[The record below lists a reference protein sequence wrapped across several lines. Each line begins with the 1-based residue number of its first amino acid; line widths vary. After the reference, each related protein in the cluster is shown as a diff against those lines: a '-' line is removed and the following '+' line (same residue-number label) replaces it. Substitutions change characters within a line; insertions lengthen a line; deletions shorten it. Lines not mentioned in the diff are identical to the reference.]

1 MAKLTLTLAAGDYD
15 RVRPLADGTVRP
27 VGVTLNV
34 LFLTPEEMFYRM
46 GRFREFDASEF
57 SLSTYTV
64 LRGRGEDLIAI
75 PVFPSRMFRHS
86 CIYVHEGAGI
96 AAPADL
102 IGKRVGIPKYHMTAA
117 VWIRGMLEDEYG
129 VSPREVT
136 WCEGG
141 EGRAVKEVDIALP
154 PEIRRE
160 IIPGDR
166 VLGDLVAAGELDAF
180 VGARMPRAFANGSPG
195 IKRLFPDYRVVEQAY
210 YQKTGLFP
218 IMHTV
223 VIRGELT
230 ERHPWLPGSL
240 YDAFCRAKAI
250 ALERMADTAAL
261 PHTLPWLTAEFEAT
275 RALMGPDPWPYG
287 VTANRRPL
295 EALAR
300 YAFEQGVAPRHLRI
314 DEMFPAS
321 LQET

>member
-1 MAKLTLTLAAGDYD
+1 M
-15 RVRPLADGTVRP
+15 
-27 VGVTLNV
+27 
-34 LFLTPEEMFYRM
+34 
-46 GRFREFDASEF
+46 
-57 SLSTYTV
+57 
-64 LRGRGEDLIAI
+64 
-75 PVFPSRMFRHS
+75 
-86 CIYVHEGAGI
+86 HEGAGI

-141 EGRAVKEVDIALP
+141 EGRAVNEVDIALP

-160 IIPGDR
+160 LIPGDR

-223 VIRGELT
+223 VIRGELA
-230 ERHPWLPGSL
+230 ERHPWLLRSL

-300 YAFEQGVAPRHLRI
+300 YAFEQGVAPRHLPI

-321 LQET
+321 LRET